1 MPAPAKNQY
10 AAKEN
15 SDKVRYPVNVRG
27 TEDERRAWRRAA
39 AGQKWNDWA
48 RKTLNA
54 AAQRN
59 TVQSE

>member
-10 AAKEN
+10 AAKEEA
-15 SDKVRYPVNVRG
+15 DKVRYPVNVRG

-48 RKTLNA
+48 RKAMNA
-54 AAQRN
+54 AAK
-59 TVQSE
+59 V